1 MRRAAPRAE
10 RLRRSRAPLHGRSVP
25 PVGLRAGPCPREHPW
40 VGSYKCVVSCW
51 YSWKSH
57 QQNTLLLCGAGRAA
71 GVVWLD
77 REAVCL
83 LTGPHAHQETRLGLC
98 WRRRLSVLPPKQVKP
113 KGIEAA
119 HFFMEGLSCSQQQ
132 AIGLFNR
139 THLLKIF
146 E

>member
-1 MRRAAPRAE
+1 MAPAGGRRRRGLLRLQPR
-10 RLRRSRAPLHGRSVP
+10 RRSGNRYARGPRRETGAAGP
-25 PVGLRAGPCPREHPW
+25 GLR
-40 VGSYKCVVSCW
+40 
-51 YSWKSH
+51 
-57 QQNTLLLCGAGRAA
+57 LLRLILTAAA
-71 GVVWLD
+71 GGG
-77 REAVCL
+77 RRRRRSTAQAP
-83 LTGPHAHQETRLGLC
+83 TETRLGLC

-146 E
+146 EYDSQED